1 MKITIQNIIRW
12 EQLRG
17 KTFSTFDTSVED
29 DVIALMYVTTPA
41 KDIDNSLFSEYREVT
56 KDNPKLVA
64 KQANNINRYLS
75 FVNQFYATKKEDK
88 ELDPMALQKEGEE
101 QKPTSIG
108 NVAMNLLYSG
118 VDANYLMH
126 DAEICD
132 LPLLSEGAEGKVKQ
146 DYENSRLWTY
156 LNTLPYVD
164 QDQCKSPHDFY
175 PFPWE
180 TEGKIVSDDDMEM
193 AESILG
199 GKEAENG

>member
-88 ELDPMALQKEGEE
+88 RDDPMALQKEGEE